1 MKNEKYLFAL
11 HYWHIF
17 ILAYF
22 LIIPVACRSNKDL
35 HKVSESV
42 TETQSSASTQSKDST
57 VTTTNTRDSTSNI
70 TTEKQYIR
78 TTWYRPDG
86 TIRKIQEEGREVERT
101 ELAVHDTGSSAVSV
115 AEQKTDSTKK
125 VNRKKLETEQL
136 KAFTDS
142 RPIQGSEWIAVM
154 AVIIG
159 AIYLMVVYYLP
170 KKKKE

>member
-1 MKNEKYLFAL
+1 MKFYAFILVYLLFA
-11 HYWHIF
+11 F
-17 ILAYF
+17 
-22 LIIPVACRSNKDL
+22 VACRSNKDL

-42 TETQSSASTQSKDST
+42 SEMQSSASTQSKDST

-86 TIRKIQEEGREVERT
+86 TIRKIQEQGRATERT
-101 ELAVHDTGSSAVSV
+101 ELAVHDSGSSAVSV
-115 AEQKTDSTKK
+115 AEQKVDSTKK

-142 RPIQGSEWIAVM
+142 RPIQGSEWIAVI

-159 AIYLMVVYYLP
+159 AICLMAVYYLP